1 MKNPKRSNQKAQGK
15 MRIESK
21 ELESSHSLYS
31 IRYVIL
37 RNMLKIAYVIE

>member
-1 MKNPKRSNQKAQGK
+1 MENPKGSNQKAQVK

-31 IRYVIL
+31 IKYAIL
-37 RNMLKIAYVIE
+37 HNILKIMYVME